1 MNKILKTS
9 LTILGILFFCILLKS
24 GVKFYNVIGVA
35 GLYCSVYYFMIL
47 NSEGIENFYLK
58 EIMTVLISYNLQKM
72 GYILHKEVYKNK
84 LLYKHYND
92 LFFLYFIYI

>member
-24 GVKFYNVIGVA
+24 GVKFYNVVGVV
-35 GLYCSVYYFMIL
+35 GLYGSVYYFMTL

-58 EIMTVLISYNLQKM
+58 EIMTVLISYNLQKSAIFFIKK
-72 GYILHKEVYKNK
+72 YIKIN
-84 LLYKHYND
+84 
-92 LFFLYFIYI
+92 YFYIQTL